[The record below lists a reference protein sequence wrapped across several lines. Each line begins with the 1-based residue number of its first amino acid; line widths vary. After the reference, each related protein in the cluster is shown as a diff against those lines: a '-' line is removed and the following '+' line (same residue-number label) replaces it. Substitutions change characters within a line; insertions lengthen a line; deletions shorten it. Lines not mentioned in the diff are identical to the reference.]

1 MTEQAA
7 NSILQRIA
15 VANRT
20 APPLATS
27 PERALTDACIRVSD
41 KLLSLQVVG
50 QSCQMSRVSLGE
62 LLDMLPDKS
71 LLAVIEG
78 PGEAQGLLALDPMLF
93 SALIEQQ
100 TRGTVNPVAPAARR
114 ATRTDATLI
123 SDWIDK
129 VLALFG
135 TSLQA
140 TGDVRWSYGYTY
152 STALPD
158 PRPLALLL
166 DETTF
171 VVLNQTLSIGS
182 AEREGTA
189 LLAMIA
195 DGRGPEPVIASKPQ
209 VVDSKPAASVT
220 GAPSDPEKWQE
231 DLGAAVQTATVELT
245 AVLHRIPM
253 SISSISKLEAGD
265 TISLPLTSVGA
276 VRVEDLNGQVVAEGR
291 LGQLNGMCAIRING
305 GDTPKPNPERF
316 IASDGSTM
324 PVDAAALA
332 PDGMAS
338 GPLQTAAP
346 GIFAT
351 SPPNVDLPEMP
362 ELADLSDLP
371 GLADEH
377 EIDAMVA
384 NGQVPDGDFS
394 DDPMDNLP
402 SLDDLPA
409 LDDLPSLD
417 DFPSLDDLPEIE

>member
-1 MTEQAA
+1 
-7 NSILQRIA
+7 
-15 VANRT
+15 
-20 APPLATS
+20 
-27 PERALTDACIRVSD
+27 
-41 KLLSLQVVG
+41 
-50 QSCQMSRVSLGE
+50 
-62 LLDMLPDKS
+62 
-71 LLAVIEG
+71 
-78 PGEAQGLLALDPMLF
+78 
-93 SALIEQQ
+93 
-100 TRGTVNPVAPAARR
+100 
-114 ATRTDATLI
+114 
-123 SDWIDK
+123 
-129 VLALFG
+129 
-135 TSLQA
+135 
-140 TGDVRWSYGYTY
+140 
-152 STALPD
+152 
-158 PRPLALLL
+158 
-166 DETTF
+166 
-171 VVLNQTLSIGS
+171 
-182 AEREGTA
+182 
-189 LLAMIA
+189 
-195 DGRGPEPVIASKPQ
+195 
-209 VVDSKPAASVT
+209 
-220 GAPSDPEKWQE
+220 
-231 DLGAAVQTATVELT
+231 
-245 AVLHRIPM
+245 
-253 SISSISKLEAGD
+253 
-265 TISLPLTSVGA
+265 LTSVGA

-371 GLADEH
+371 GLADER